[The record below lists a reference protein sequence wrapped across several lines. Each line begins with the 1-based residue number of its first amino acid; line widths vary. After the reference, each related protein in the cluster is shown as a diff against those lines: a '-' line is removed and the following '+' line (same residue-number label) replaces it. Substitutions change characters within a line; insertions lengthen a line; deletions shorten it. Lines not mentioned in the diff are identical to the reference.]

1 MRLQAKRSIHA
12 NASCRAYTFVTHN
25 QKSGVFAHA
34 AAATVAHYFIIIFW
48 ADIAYESIAY
58 IEKHLY

>member
-12 NASCRAYTFVTHN
+12 NASRRAYTFVTHN

-34 AAATVAHYFIIIFW
+34 AAAFICAFYLMILFW
-48 ADIAYESIAY
+48 VYIYYESRI
-58 IEKHLY
+58 I